1 MMVRKT
7 KPKEDLKQSVG
18 FALDPENLRTLDTFV
33 AEKDSLIA
41 SRNLLN
47 PFPHAC
53 ASMESDRKK
62 GCSMS
67 TETQMVL

>member
-1 MMVRKT
+1 MVRKT
-7 KPKEDLKQSVG
+7 KPKEYLKQSVG
-18 FALDPENLRTLDTFV
+18 FALDPENLRNLDTFV

-53 ASMESDRKK
+53 AF
-62 GCSMS
+62 
-67 TETQMVL
+67 TPLIIF